1 MPFVPGKSGN
11 PNGRP
16 KKTEA
21 MTEILRAELNTLD
34 LEDAE
39 GNPIPAK
46 QAIARR
52 LIALAMDG
60 DVPAMKYV
68 YDRIDGRPKESIDLE
83 HSGELTVVF
92 EDAEK
97 DV

>member
-1 MPFVPGKSGN
+1 MPFEPGKSGN

-16 KKTEA
+16 KKSEA
-21 MTEILRAELNTLD
+21 MTDILRGELDTLD
-34 LEDAE
+34 LTDDE
-39 GNPIPAK
+39 GNELPAK
-46 QAIARR
+46 QAIARK
-52 LIALAMDG
+52 LISLAMGG
-60 DVPAMKYV
+60 DIPAMKYV